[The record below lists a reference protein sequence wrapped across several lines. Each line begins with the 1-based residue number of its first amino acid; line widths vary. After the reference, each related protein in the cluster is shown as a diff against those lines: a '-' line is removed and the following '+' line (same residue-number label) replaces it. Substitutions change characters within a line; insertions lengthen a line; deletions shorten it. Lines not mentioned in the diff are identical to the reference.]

1 MMDMRALKVGQK
13 VTLSDELPGGGTTG
27 LVTGI
32 TKGYVSVQIDARLEG
47 EDGAYCVHF
56 DYGGNLSLFYSWTSG
71 SIWWWAGSP
80 CPIPDL
86 KIIGIKEAEEEE
98 EEKETQ

>member
-1 MMDMRALKVGQK
+1 MDTTKLVDMRALKVGQK
-13 VTLSDELPGGGTTG
+13 VTLSGALPGGAPAG
-27 LVTGI
+27 VVMEV

-56 DYGGNLSLFYSWTSG
+56 DYDGNLSLFYSWTSG

-86 KIIGIKEAEEEE
+86 KIISSEEV
-98 EEKETQ
+98 TR

>member
-1 MMDMRALKVGQK
+1 MDTTKLVDMRALKVGQK
-13 VTLSDELPGGGTTG
+13 VTLSDVLPGGGTTG
-27 LVTGI
+27 VVIGI

-56 DYGGNLSLFYSWTSG
+56 DYNGNLSLFYSWTSG

-86 KIIGIKEAEEEE
+86 KIVGLCA
-98 EEKETQ
+98 